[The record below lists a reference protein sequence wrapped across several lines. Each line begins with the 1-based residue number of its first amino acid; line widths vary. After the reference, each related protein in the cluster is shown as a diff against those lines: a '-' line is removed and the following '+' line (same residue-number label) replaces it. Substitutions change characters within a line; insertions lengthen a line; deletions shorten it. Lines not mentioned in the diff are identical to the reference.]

1 MRADSMLTL
10 AENDLSDM
18 RDVFEMGT
26 YVVVIIVSALIMI
39 LWLKR
44 RGRSKK
50 K

>member
-1 MRADSMLTL
+1 MLTL